1 MIMNT
6 TNPLRIIGN
15 VTIGVALLS
24 ACLIALA
31 QTGRFNKGDLV
42 EYTSAFGPTLGEVIT
57 GPDPSN
63 YYLLAIPG
71 QEDFAIRADKLRL
84 VQRAGTPDAAMNVGE
99 AVSWT
104 EANVA
109 EKGSVVKVRGAWC
122 QVKSA
127 SATTFGWV
135 ECKALR
141 TAKQNAQPP
150 SAAKP
155 PANDNAAPAD
165 GGAATANLDGDY
177 ENADGSMKLELQG
190 KGKCY
195 ISLGPMTG
203 DCTYKQSGKK
213 VVVRF
218 EDEDM
223 VLTANNDGSL
233 TNAPEGGMPVRF
245 KKRK

>member
-1 MIMNT
+1 MNT
-6 TNPLRIIGN
+6 PLRLTSLRGALGALL
-15 VTIGVALLS
+15 VSVALF
-24 ACLIALA
+24 AHA

-42 EYTSAFGPTLGEVIT
+42 EYTSAFGPTMGEVIT

-71 QEDFAIRADKLRL
+71 HAEKMRL
-84 VQRAGTPDAAMNVGE
+84 VQRAGTPDAAMAVGE
-99 AVSWT
+99 SVSWT
-104 EANVA
+104 DANIA

-141 TAKQNAQPP
+141 TAKQNAKPP
-150 SAAKP
+150 SAAAGKE
-155 PANDNAAPAD
+155 DTAAGD
-165 GGAATANLDGDY
+165 AAGTTTANLDGDY

-203 DCTYKQSGKK
+203 DCTYKQNGKK

-233 TNAPEGGMPVRF
+233 TNAPEGGMPMRF